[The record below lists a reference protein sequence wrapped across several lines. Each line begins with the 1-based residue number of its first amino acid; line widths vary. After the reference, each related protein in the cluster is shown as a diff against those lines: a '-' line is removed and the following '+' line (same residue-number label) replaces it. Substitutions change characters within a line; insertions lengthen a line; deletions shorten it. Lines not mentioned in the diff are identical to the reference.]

1 MFNKFKIHYKTVKR
15 VGKKWGSEKFP
26 QNFEINKNKKI

>member
-1 MFNKFKIHYKTVKR
+1 MFNKLKIHSEKS
-15 VGKKWGSEKFP
+15 GKKWGSEKFP